1 VDENRVTGAGHTVWL
16 EVKPAVAV
24 MEFIVGGEE
33 AVRTAGEVTVEY
45 LEESDE

>member
-1 VDENRVTGAGHTVWL
+1 
-16 EVKPAVAV
+16 